1 MSEMYGYGFGAMA
14 SGTDVYVVGVE
25 SELEDNDVEHAV
37 VFERAQGNW
46 SGWSVEFRAAALAYA
61 PSIKTFFLVGQ
72 NGAVETTTAAKAWD
86 EVIDASDDGPSALR
100 AINGACVVGGHVY
113 AVGMRRQVY
122 RRPLAAKKWTRFDS
136 GCFSDPA
143 ASTEIVGFNAIH
155 GLDEAELFAVGLR
168 GEIWCCEA
176 GRWRAIDSPTN
187 TSLYTVRSLPGG
199 EVLIGGG
206 LGVLLRGS
214 AKGFVSIDHEATDAP
229 ITGIARFAGR
239 TFVAD
244 ENGSLFDLVGDKLVP
259 VTEVPP
265 PDEGGGQLD
274 ANDSALIFVRNDAI
288 YVFDGKTWQDS
299 TPPDDA

>member
-14 SGTDVYVVGVE
+14 TGTDTYVVGTE
-25 SELEDNDVEHAV
+25 TSLEDDDVEHAV
-37 VFERAQGNW
+37 VFELAQGKW
-46 SGWSVEFRAAALAYA
+46 TGWSANFRVAAVAYA
-61 PSIKTFFLVGQ
+61 PRIKTVFLVGQ
-72 NGAVETTTAAKAWD
+72 NGGIEATTAVKTWD
-86 EVIDASDDGPSALR
+86 EVIDPSGNGPSSLR
-100 AINGACVVGGHVY
+100 AINGACAVGEHVY
-113 AVGMRRQVY
+113 AAGMRRQVY
-122 RRPLAAKKWTRFDS
+122 RRALDAKTWSRFDN

-143 ASTEIVGFNAIH
+143 VSTEIVGFNAIH

-168 GEIWCCEA
+168 GEIWCCAA
-176 GRWRAIDSPTN
+176 GLWRALDSPTN
-187 TSLYTVRSLPGG
+187 TSLYTVRCLPGG

-214 AKGFVSIDHEATDAP
+214 AKGFVSIEHEATNAP

-244 ENGSLFDLVGDKLVP
+244 ENGRLFDLVGDKLVP

-274 ANDSALIFVRNDAI
+274 ANDSALIFVRNDVA
-288 YVFDGKTWQDS
+288 YLFDGKTWQDR
-299 TPPDDA
+299 TPPDKP